1 MRFANIYKKSE
12 EKVRSMLLTFWT
24 PGNHPMRNTVEDL
37 LLRETM
43 MAEPVFQS
51 IFPWRTDGSGR
62 WKGSLSEEVVE
73 KLEIGKEFNPRLNQS
88 ESWIAAHDGNSIVV
102 TSGTGSGKT
111 ECFMYPVLD
120 TICRHRQEGG
130 IQAIFL
136 YPLNALMEDQRTR
149 LDKLCKKLDLYYAV
163 YNGSTPESNNGTIEE
178 DEVDG
183 TAREIRN
190 RIDIRTNRP
199 HILLTN
205 PSMLEYILVRDKDQD
220 MLRNSQGKLRWI
232 VIDEAHTF
240 SGSSALELKWQLKRT
255 LDAFGVTADQVQ
267 FACTS
272 ATIGDKNAEAQLR
285 KFISDLTGQPENRI
299 KIIGGERVVPQLS
312 EADVNTALHNAG
324 INLDAKK
331 VMEFRKAIND
341 TDGMSLS
348 EIMHMLTGKNLCS
361 RIDALELMDNL
372 CDIKVDGK
380 PLVALRCHFHM
391 RTINGIYAC
400 GNPDCQD
407 ANHPRFGHVTSRFSQ
422 KCSCGA
428 NLLELRQCP
437 RCKTFFMTGEED
449 MHTHE
454 LTRYSGDGE
463 ETDYFALSEEEDLNK
478 DELVDVSHSDSGLLF
493 IAPVEAGYAC
503 PSSEGGEQTL
513 GLGFT
518 ENGTFVTDG
527 RSVQNR
533 AWTALMRDGKRYCT
547 ECGDNLSTKRGGLY
561 RFQSTIN
568 LLNANLAPV
577 FLDECSP
584 DGLNWGKY
592 LAFTDSRQG
601 TAKSA
606 KGFNIE
612 VERNITRKHAYDS
625 LKERH
630 DNPQMDEDTKG
641 GIAAVRKLSDYVM
654 DEVTKQKTIDSLLSN
669 ARLNKRLTLKELSD
683 AIFEQPLYDH
693 IKSDSSDED
702 AYRKALLRQFLR
714 GRTIKGQNAESLG
727 VMTVEYD
734 KLSGIKVP
742 KELVGVCTDAEWH
755 DFLKIILDYLFRGGN
770 HVQPLEPGE
779 KEFLR
784 DSSFPTPVSSPFNP
798 RPNTTHW
805 PQVQSGTLRQP
816 KYVRLLCAALGVHTV
831 EDLNGNVKRINSI
844 LESAFQDLLNSGLLK
859 EVTAAAIGYNI
870 YETGEYVGTY
880 YLDLAQNISGVKV
893 RVCDKA
899 WVCPVSQT
907 FIDTVFKGYSPTM
920 GSGDISLSAMSR
932 YKIED
937 SSDTYDCSTL
947 SRQTLGPLWSN
958 FHDNITDTHARAFLA
973 AEHSGQ
979 QDRQVLKD
987 YTKEFT
993 AAPPKLN
1000 VLQCSTTMEMGVDI
1014 GDIDFVL
1021 LTTVPPAASNYMQR
1035 VGRAGRSG
1043 QTRAVAFSFCNDT
1056 PTGVAAFGNP
1066 MWAIKSVSQIS
1077 QAVGSVT
1084 ILQRHVNAFFFR
1096 EYLIRGN
1103 GLALASTIGDFME
1116 ENVDAFITWMQDM
1129 VTDMAMQDKFRSV
1142 FGSEVQYTADRTS
1155 QLMLDVKAEYEKT
1168 KEELGRALNAHAND
1182 QRRKWAIMIQS
1193 AKQEDENLLQYLS
1206 NAQFLPNASMPTGVM
1221 DFRLNDEGHAR
1232 QISKI
1237 RDEKKQLKERL
1248 KKTKSEAARI
1258 SIKEQLRDN
1267 ARRQRK
1273 IVSSEVITREGRLG
1287 LSEYAPGQTVVV
1299 NERNYPSAGILMRG
1313 EYGADSREKFLYF
1326 CRHCGKIEY
1335 SETMNEHLVCPDC
1348 GNPYCGILDNR
1359 SQSLTLVY
1367 EPVGFSAD
1375 VNEGVSRE
1383 EMNRRQ
1389 FYDIR
1394 PILLNYGQ
1402 MEEGAFM
1409 TSVSPSKEYGSEILF
1424 CNAGVGKGFA
1434 ICTKCGRSVIEV
1446 RMGGSLPDSLLR
1458 HKPLDSRFSCN
1469 ASIGN
1474 IKRNVVFTAR
1484 HQTCYVVVAFKNP
1497 DGHGYVN
1504 DEETALSLGVIL
1516 KRALANVLGIDP
1528 TEVDFGVREEKNR
1541 WLVFIYDT
1549 AKGGCGYSLYLK
1561 DRNVFQKVLD
1571 KALHMLREE
1580 SRCSCE
1586 KTGGACPECLSSRD
1600 TFIFDSKLSKRKALE
1615 WLEAQSRS
1623 QTPVPQDVLEESPH
1637 AKFSL
1642 LPISS
1647 VLAKA
1652 VENPETTRL
1661 TLVVS
1666 DSPSE
1671 PCFSE
1676 ALDGRTPL
1684 GHAMLKARERNLPI
1698 RMLVEFHPEFYKSQL
1713 DLMPLQNLGNL
1724 IPGGEV
1730 KLVEDLGDLKPLA
1743 LVETKSMRQRFFTQ
1757 SSDPL
1762 EAGKDWGDPEYPV
1775 FIDDKEITFRTVE
1788 LPVIEPQPMDIM
1800 LEGKTDSAGASTES
1814 YFGSVIAPAVGF
1826 NDDAQKAIKEALC
1839 GKGVKVSVSD
1849 PYLISPLSMVMAVDL
1864 VAELCERFGCHA
1876 LGIEVHN
1883 TGNTNRL
1890 GRFALNDYSE
1900 IRLDFSDQKSANEY
1914 MTEICD
1920 ERLGVVPRFPEDAT
1934 AHYRYLR
1941 METSDGTSLEIR
1953 PDHGFAGG
1961 WTSRTK
1967 IANVAA
1973 GRPVRFYRPERQQS
1987 NMLYYL
1993 LFRRG

>member
-1 MRFANIYKKSE
+1 
-12 EKVRSMLLTFWT
+12 MLLTFWT
-24 PGNHPMRNTVEDL
+24 PGHHPMRKTVEDL

-51 IFPWRTDGSGR
+51 IFPWRTDDSGR
-62 WKGSLSEEVVE
+62 WKGSLSEEVVD
-73 KLEIGKEFNPRLNQS
+73 KLEIGKEFNPRLNQT

-136 YPLNALMEDQRTR
+136 YPLNALMEDQRNR
-149 LDKLCKKLDLYYAV
+149 LDRLCKKLDLYYAV
-163 YNGSTPESNNGTIEE
+163 YNGSTPESNSGRIEE
-178 DEVDG
+178 DDADG
-183 TAREIRN
+183 SAREIRN
-190 RIDIRTNRP
+190 RIDIRVQRP

-285 KFISDLTGQPENRI
+285 RFISNLTGQPESRI
-299 KIIGGERVVPQLS
+299 KIIGGERVVPPLS
-312 EADVNTALHNAG
+312 EADVNTALQNAG
-324 INLDAKK
+324 VSLDVKK
-331 VMEFRKAIND
+331 VMQFRKAIND

-361 RIDALELMDNL
+361 RIDALELIDEL
-372 CDIKVDGK
+372 CDIEVVGK
-380 PLVALRCHFHM
+380 PLLALRCHFHM

-400 GNPDCQD
+400 GNPDCHD
-407 ANHPRFGHVTSRFSQ
+407 ANHPRFGHVTSHKTQ

-428 NLLELRQCP
+428 NMLELRQCV
-437 RCKTFFMTGEED
+437 RCKTFYLTGSED

-454 LTRYSGDGE
+454 LTGYSGNGE
-463 ETDYFALSEEEDLNK
+463 ETDYFALSEEENLQNDEIVDLTPTDN
-478 DELVDVSHSDSGLLF
+478 GLRYL
-493 IAPVEAGYAC
+493 APAEEVYEC
-503 PSSEGGEQTL
+503 PSSEGGEL
-513 GLGFT
+513 KFGLGFT
-518 ENGTFVTDG
+518 DEGTYVTDG
-527 RSVQNR
+527 RTAPNR
-533 AWTALMRDGKRYCT
+533 QWVALMRDGKRYCT
-547 ECGDNLSTKRGGLY
+547 ECGDNLNTRRGGLY

-577 FLDECSP
+577 FLNECSP

-630 DNPQMDEDTKG
+630 DNPQMDQATMG
-641 GIAAVRKLSDYVM
+641 GITAIQNLPAGAV
-654 DEVTKQKTIDSLLSN
+654 DEATRQSMMNVLLVN
-669 ARLNKRLTLKELSD
+669 AKFNRSLTLKELSD

-693 IKSDSSDED
+693 IKSDTSDED
-702 AYRKALLRQFLR
+702 AYRKAILRQFLR
-714 GRTIKGQNAESLG
+714 GRAVSGQNAETLG
-727 VMTVEYD
+727 VMTVEYTS
-734 KLSGIKVP
+734 LSNIKAP
-742 KELVGVCTDAEWH
+742 NELAGVCNDGEWQ
-755 DFLKIILDYLFRGGN
+755 DFLKIILDYLCRSSN
-770 HVQPLEPGE
+770 HMHPLDPGE
-779 KEFLR
+779 KDFLR
-784 DSSFPTPVSSPFNP
+784 EVSYPTPISAPSDPKP
-798 RPNTTHW
+798 GISHW
-805 PQVQSGTLRQP
+805 PRVSGDGLRQSR
-816 KYVRLLCAALGVHTV
+816 YVRLLCAALGVHTLDALKSN
-831 EDLNGNVKRINSI
+831 EKKINDILYRAFTDLVNAK
-844 LESAFQDLLNSGLLK
+844 LLK
-859 EVTAAAIGYNI
+859 EVTKAQIGYNL
-870 YETGEYVGTY
+870 YGNDEFVGTY
-880 YLDLAQNISGVKV
+880 YLDLGKDIDNVKV
-893 RVCDKA
+893 KSCTNA
-899 WVCPVSQT
+899 WVCPVTQT
-907 FIDTVFKGYSPTM
+907 FVDTIFKGYSPTM
-920 GSGDISLSAMSR
+920 GKGDISKEAMSR
-932 YKIED
+932 YRIANP
-937 SSDTYDCSTL
+937 SVTYDCSTL
-947 SRQTLGPLWSN
+947 SQQTLGPLWSN
-958 FHDNITDTHARAFLA
+958 FHDNITDTHARAYLA

-1021 LTTVPPAASNYMQR
+1021 LTTVPPAPSNYMQR

-1103 GLALASTIGDFME
+1103 GLALASTIGDFMD
-1116 ENVDAFITWMQDM
+1116 ENVDAFIAWLQDM
-1129 VTDMAMQDKFRSV
+1129 VTDVKMQDKFRSV
-1142 FGSEVQYTADRTS
+1142 FGSEPYTADRTS
-1155 QLMLDVKAEYEKT
+1155 QLMLDVKAEYEQT
-1168 KEELGRALNAHAND
+1168 KDELEKALKAHAND
-1182 QRRKWAIMIQS
+1182 QRRKLAILIQLE
-1193 AKQEDENLLQYLS
+1193 KQEDENLLQYLS

-1221 DFRLNDEGHAR
+1221 DFRLNDEGHAK

-1258 SIKEQLRDN
+1258 RIKEQLRDN

-1273 IVSSEVITREGRLG
+1273 VVSSEVITREGRLG

-1299 NERNYPSAGILMRG
+1299 DERNYPSAGILMRG

-1326 CRHCGKIEY
+1326 CRNCGKIEY
-1335 SETMNEHLVCPDC
+1335 LETMDEHLVCPDC

-1402 MEEGAFM
+1402 MGDGAFM
-1409 TSVSPSKEYGSEILF
+1409 TSVSPSREYCSEILF

-1434 ICTKCGRSVIEV
+1434 ICTRCGRSVIESQ
-1446 RMGGSLPDSLLR
+1446 MGGALPDSLSR
-1458 HKPLDSRFSCN
+1458 HKPLDSRYACD

-1516 KRALANVLGIDP
+1516 KRALAKALGIDP

-1580 SRCSCE
+1580 SLCTCE
-1586 KTGGACPECLSSRD
+1586 KTGGACPDCLSSRD
-1600 TFIFDSKLSKRKALE
+1600 TFMFDSKLSKRKALE
-1615 WLEAQSRS
+1615 WREAQSRS
-1623 QTPVPQDVLEESPH
+1623 QTPVPPDVLDESPQ
-1637 AKFSL
+1637 ARFSL

-1661 TLVVS
+1661 TLVMS
-1666 DSPSE
+1666 DAPSE

-1684 GHAMLKARERNLPI
+1684 GHAVLKARERNLPI

-1762 EAGKDWGDPEYPV
+1762 EAGKDWGDPKYPV
-1775 FIDDKEITFRTVE
+1775 YVDDREIAYQAAE
-1788 LPVIEPQPMDIM
+1788 LPEIEPEPTDIM
-1800 LEGKTDSAGASTES
+1800 LEGQTDSAGASTES
-1814 YFGSVIAPAVGF
+1814 YFGSVIAPAVGL
-1826 NDDAQKAIKEALC
+1826 NADAQKAIKDALN

-1864 VAELCERFGCHA
+1864 VAELCSRFGCRA
-1876 LGIEVHN
+1876 LGIDVHN
-1883 TGNTNRL
+1883 TGNANRL
-1890 GRFALNDYSE
+1890 GKFALNDYSE
-1900 IRLDFSDQKSANEY
+1900 ICLNFSDQKAANEY
-1914 MTEICD
+1914 MAGICG
-1920 ERLGVVPRFPEDAT
+1920 ERLGVVPQFPEDAT

-1967 IANVAA
+1967 MANVTAES
-1973 GRPVRFYRPERQQS
+1973 PVRFYRPERQQS
-1987 NMLYYL
+1987 DMLYYL
-1993 LFRRG
+1993 LFQRE